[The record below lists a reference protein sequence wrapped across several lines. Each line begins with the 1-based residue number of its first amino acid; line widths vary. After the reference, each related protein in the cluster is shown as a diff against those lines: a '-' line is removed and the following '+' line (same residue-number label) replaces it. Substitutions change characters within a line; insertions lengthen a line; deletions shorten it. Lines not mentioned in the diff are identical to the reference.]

1 MDIWILYNG
10 MTGVMNMLHVLYIEI
25 SVIGVCLLT
34 IILFKQRQNV
44 GSSNLQ
50 RQFNRLIYVTILMLI
65 VDSVCWLLDGAVF
78 AHARFLKITAESAYY
93 VLDILIPY
101 LWVVY
106 LEIAVSKKQKVTY
119 RRLRLLAVPLALVLA
134 LIAVNLKTGTIFI
147 IDENNV
153 YHRSSGFFI
162 FAIVPYVYLA
172 YASVR
177 ALYAARRA
185 GWSDDRRRYYSLA
198 FFPVLPAIGGAIQSF
213 VYGVTL
219 IWVFVAV
226 SIMLM
231 YIDSINRQVSIDP
244 LTGINNRRELTK
256 YIQRETRDPVNG
268 GILALVMMDVDNFK
282 QINDTHGHYYGDSI
296 LVAVSK
302 ILKKSCKNTPA
313 FLARYGGDEFC
324 IVYPAESV
332 KEVEAIIAGIL
343 RNVLRW
349 NTLCTE
355 PVSIGLSI
363 GYAVW
368 QPEAGETVEDLYKR
382 ADRKMYQVKSA
393 KKCVVPASQ
402 KGA

>member
-1 MDIWILYNG
+1 
-10 MTGVMNMLHVLYIEI
+10 MLHVLYLEI

-34 IILFKQRQNV
+34 IILIKQRQNV

-50 RQFNRLIYVTILMLI
+50 RQFNRLIYATMMMLI
-65 VDSVCWLLDGAVF
+65 IDSVCWLLDGAVF
-78 AHARFLKITAESAYY
+78 AHARPLKIAAESTYY
-93 VLDILIPY
+93 VLNILIPY

-119 RRLRLLAVPLALVLA
+119 RRLRLLGIPLALVFLW
-134 LIAVNLKTGTIFI
+134 IAANLKFGTIFTV
-147 IDENNV
+147 DENNV
-153 YHRSSGFFI
+153 YHRGSGFFT
-162 FAIVPYVYLA
+162 FAVVAYAYLA

-177 ALYAARRA
+177 ALCAARHA
-185 GWSDDRRRYYSLA
+185 SWSDDKRRYYSLA
-198 FFPVLPAIGGAIQSF
+198 FFVVLPAVGGVIQTF
-213 VYGVTL
+213 VYGVSL
-219 IWVFVAV
+219 IWVFVAI

-256 YIQRETRDPVNG
+256 YILRETRDPVND
-268 GILALVMMDVDNFK
+268 GILALIMMDVDNFK

-296 LVAVSK
+296 LVAVSE

-324 IVYPAESV
+324 IVYPAENV
-332 KEVEAIIAGIL
+332 KEVEAVIAGIL

-349 NTLCTE
+349 NTLCSE
-355 PVSIGLSI
+355 PVNIGLSI

-368 QPEAGETVEDLYKR
+368 QPEAGETAEDLYKR

-393 KKCVVPASQ
+393 KKCVLPASQ